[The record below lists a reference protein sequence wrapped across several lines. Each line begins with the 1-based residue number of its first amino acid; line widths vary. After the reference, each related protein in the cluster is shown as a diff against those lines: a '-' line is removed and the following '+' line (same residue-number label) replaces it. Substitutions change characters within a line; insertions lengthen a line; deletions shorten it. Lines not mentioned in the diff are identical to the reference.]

1 MLSFPMF
8 SSPHPSL
15 LAPRPLASHHNS
27 PRRIIF
33 AATLLE
39 STLPIPPVTVLS
51 KPLIAARFPL
61 ESTLTKKPR
70 RAGAI
75 IVNQISDEEICP
87 DERSEEGPLF
97 SRDDRRFR
105 PCRKARLSRG
115 ASRRDTSLAITSL
128 SYYLTDSL
136 TQRRLDQ
143 NAIPSIMLKWS
154 RTQGATRFRRK
165 LSRPEGMPG
174 PTCP

>member
-1 MLSFPMF
+1 MLFSFMF
-8 SSPHPSL
+8 SSPLSPQP
-15 LAPRPLASHHNS
+15 APRSNS
-27 PRRIIF
+27 FREEIARPIIF
-33 AATLLE
+33 PTTSLE
-39 STLPIPPVTVLS
+39 STVTQVFIPLHLNFPRINTYEKPGGRVL
-51 KPLIAARFPL
+51 
-61 ESTLTKKPR
+61 
-70 RAGAI
+70 I

-87 DERSEEGPLF
+87 DERREERPLF

-105 PCRKARLSRG
+105 PCRKACLSRG

-128 SYYLTDSL
+128 SHYLTDSL
-136 TQRRLDQ
+136 TPRRLDQ
-143 NAIPSIMLKWS
+143 NAIPSLMLKWS